1 MLAKFR
7 GLYGF
12 GQCVLAQS
20 RLMLPK
26 PVNVPHCHVLHSFLS
41 TQVEDAPVDLFKNID
56 YDALTKGDENLLKKL
71 KLIMLEVDVLRQEGH
86 LVPTTAISTDRWRDL
101 LAVQSRSQ
109 RMKQLKF
116 WAVNEFK
123 KSKDK
128 EKKARKRQERLALLD
143 EKQAAND
150 SSHMKYGFQGSN
162 IFLRIYDS
170 TIDKWKNS
178 RLVEAMMFGQQIVID
193 CSYEKYMNM
202 KEASNSALQLA
213 YVFADNRAHIS
224 PFNVHFCNADRNGIM
239 VSKLHK
245 MIPTLY
251 NDDFPVNI
259 TEKSYL
265 DVFPKEKLVYL
276 TPHCREELLTY
287 NHDDVYII
295 GAMVDKVNN
304 EPLSLAK
311 AKAEGLRMA
320 KLPLDRYLDWGM
332 GTKSLT
338 INQVMSIML
347 DMKVTNNW
355 PKALKHVPQRKIKE
369 ESRKFERTKKPNKCL
384 SIRQLYS

>member
-1 MLAKFR
+1 MLGKFR
-7 GLYGF
+7 KLLGCGR
-12 GQCVLAQS
+12 CVLVQS
-20 RLMLPK
+20 GFIPSK
-26 PVNVPHCHVLHSFLS
+26 PVNIPHGVALRSLLS
-41 TQVEDAPVDLFKNID
+41 TKVEDAPVDLFQNVD
-56 YDALTKGDENLLKKL
+56 YDTLTEGDENLLKKL
-71 KLIMLEVDVLRQEGH
+71 KLIMLEVDVMRQEGH
-86 LVPTTAISTDRWRDL
+86 AVPTAISTERWREL
-101 LAVQSRSQ
+101 LIVPSRSQ
-109 RMKQLKF
+109 RMKQLRF
-116 WAVNEFK
+116 WAINEKK

-128 EKKARKRQERLALLD
+128 DKKARKRQERLALLD
-143 EKQAAND
+143 EQQ
-150 SSHMKYGFQGSN
+150 SSSDEGHIKYGFNGST

-170 TIDKWKNS
+170 AIDKWKNS
-178 RLVEAMMFGQQIVID
+178 RLVEAMMFGQPLVID
-193 CSYEKYMNM
+193 CSYEKYMNI
-202 KEASNSALQLA
+202 KEASNSALQLS
-213 YVFADNRAHIS
+213 YVFAENRAHVS
-224 PFNVHFCNADRNGIM
+224 PFNVHFCNADRNGLM
-239 VSKLHK
+239 MSKLHK

-251 NDDFPVNI
+251 NDDFPVNVI
-259 TEKSYL
+259 EKSYL

-369 ESRKFERTKKPNKCL
+369 ENEKRVERTKKSNKF
-384 SIRQLYS
+384 SIRQLYR

>member
-1 MLAKFR
+1 MLGKFR
-7 GLYGF
+7 KLLGCGR
-12 GQCVLAQS
+12 CVLVQS
-20 RLMLPK
+20 GFIPSK
-26 PVNVPHCHVLHSFLS
+26 PVNIPHGVALRSLLS
-41 TQVEDAPVDLFKNID
+41 TKVEDAPVDLFQNVD
-56 YDALTKGDENLLKKL
+56 YDTLTEGDENLLKKL
-71 KLIMLEVDVLRQEGH
+71 KLIMLEVDVMRQEGH
-86 LVPTTAISTDRWRDL
+86 AVPTAISTDRWREL
-101 LAVQSRSQ
+101 LIVPSRSQ
-109 RMKQLKF
+109 RMKQLRF
-116 WAVNEFK
+116 WAINEKK

-128 EKKARKRQERLALLD
+128 DKKARKRQERLALLD
-143 EKQAAND
+143 EQQ
-150 SSHMKYGFQGSN
+150 SSSDEGHIKYGFNGST

-170 TIDKWKNS
+170 AIDKWNNS
-178 RLVEAMMFGQQIVID
+178 RLVEAMMFGQPLVID
-193 CSYEKYMNM
+193 CSYEKYMNI
-202 KEASNSALQLA
+202 KEASNSALQLS
-213 YVFADNRAHIS
+213 YVFAENRAHVS
-224 PFNVHFCNADRNGIM
+224 PFNVHFCNADRNGLM
-239 VSKLHK
+239 MSKLHK

-251 NDDFPVNI
+251 NDDFPVNVI
-259 TEKSYL
+259 EKSYL

-355 PKALKHVPQRKIKE
+355 TKALKHVPQRKIKE
-369 ESRKFERTKKPNKCL
+369 ENEKRVERTKKSNKF
-384 SIRQLYS
+384 SIRQLYR